1 MKIEFDK
8 PKIMQLNITKKC
20 NMTCYHCHVEANPSR
35 TEVMSKE
42 IVDKAYA
49 VFKKFGFTSL
59 DITGGAPEMNEHLEY
74 IIKLF
79 KVQEKHLLRT
89 KEKMLN
95 FYKKEFNEAREKY
108 LKMYMAPPRENIS
121 TSLSFLRRES

>member
-74 IIKLF
+74 IIKLLANNIIPQKKQLVNTRKE
-79 KVQEKHLLRT
+79 KVQIPLR
-89 KEKMLN
+89 KRKSN
-95 FYKKEFNEAREKY
+95 FSNNFSKT
-108 LKMYMAPPRENIS
+108 P
-121 TSLSFLRRES
+121 